1 MRIDLTKP
9 DRRLRGFLQGLRR
22 FLRDRSGLSAIEF
35 ALLLPLM
42 LALNLGCVEVGNGLS
57 AQFKTTL
64 AARTVADLASQYPTI
79 DNATMANIL
88 GASSAV
94 LTPFSAANAVVIV
107 SEVTTDAQGNATIT
121 WSDALNGTARQA
133 GSSVTLPARVSQPN
147 ISLLWGEVTF
157 PYRPQ
162 AGYVVTGTI
171 NIYQDMYFYPRASS
185 TVARVP

>member
-1 MRIDLTKP
+1 MRTHLSKP
-9 DRRLRGFLQGLRR
+9 DSRLRGPGS
-22 FLRDRSGLSAIEF
+22 FLRDQSGISTIEF
-35 ALLLPLM
+35 AVILPLM
-42 LALNLGCVEVGNGLS
+42 LALNLGCVEVGNALS

-64 AARTVADLASQYPTI
+64 AARTVADLASQYTTI
-79 DNATMANIL
+79 NNDTMTSIL

-94 LTPFSAANAVVIV
+94 LTPFSSANAVVIV

-133 GSSVTLPARVSQPN
+133 GSAVTLPARVAQPN

-171 NIYQDMYFYPRASS
+171 NIYQDMYFYPRASTS
-185 TVARVP
+185 VTRVP